1 MNLNVSSL
9 SYLSKIPFCA
19 NDREVKDKDNRVVH
33 RNTTWFFRNDLVWDE
48 LAKYLDEN
56 FSDSR
61 KVNVYSIGCSDGS
74 EPYSMAAAIK
84 INSQNPDKFLPIS
97 ASDYDEE
104 IMKAIKKGVYPI
116 TSGER
121 SSMVKNTKGRW
132 DEYFENDGPNFIK
145 PKNTLKKEVNFSLN
159 DAISTVNEVK
169 YGDNVFMCRNFW
181 PYLEAKDRI
190 ELAGK
195 LREKMNKNSLLIIG
209 AFDRQAI
216 MLERMLM
223 ACGFI
228 NIEYA
233 PEYSANDKHYYS
245 VWKKDEF

>member
-1 MNLNVSSL
+1 
-9 SYLSKIPFCA
+9 
-19 NDREVKDKDNRVVH
+19 
-33 RNTTWFFRNDLVWDE
+33 
-48 LAKYLDEN
+48 
-56 FSDSR
+56 
-61 KVNVYSIGCSDGS
+61 
-74 EPYSMAAAIK
+74 
-84 INSQNPDKFLPIS
+84 
-97 ASDYDEE
+97 
-104 IMKAIKKGVYPI
+104 
-116 TSGER
+116 
-121 SSMVKNTKGRW
+121 
-132 DEYFENDGPNFIK
+132 
-145 PKNTLKKEVNFSLN
+145 
-159 DAISTVNEVK
+159 
-169 YGDNVFMCRNFW
+169 MCRNFW

-233 PEYSANDKHYYS
+233 PEYSANDRHYYS